1 MSKFIEYLEQV
12 TNKKILLISNDNHF
26 IKILS
31 ESLEF
36 DSLKVTSE
44 IKENH
49 FEKCK
54 NYKLV
59 ILNSSLVYMNDFIS
73 KILDLKLN
81 SKIKFLILSQKNNFP
96 ELYKRFDK
104 LKNTKNIRLV
114 ASGSEFNLD
123 NFEKRINLM
132 LKENNQ

>member
-123 NFEKRINLM
+123 NFEKRIKIS
-132 LKENNQ
+132 LKDN

>member
-1 MSKFIEYLEQV
+1 MSRFKEYLERV
-12 TNKKILLISNDNHF
+12 INKKILIISNDNHF
-26 IKILS
+26 TKILS

-36 DSLKVTSE
+36 NSLIVTSE

-59 ILNSSLVYMNDFIS
+59 ILNASLIYMNDFIS
-73 KILDLKLN
+73 KILELKLN

-104 LKNTKNIRLV
+104 LKNAKNIRLIP
-114 ASGSEFNLD
+114 SGSEFNLD

-132 LKENNQ
+132 VKENK